1 MVAIIASGLPRS
13 EPVQGLFMPKAQA
26 NDIDIYYEVK
36 GDGEPLLLIAG
47 FSSDLTIWSKMVS
60 PLAEKY
66 RVIVFDNRGVGRSS
80 APESPYTIRQM
91 ADDAAGLLD
100 EIGVDKAHVVGHSM
114 GGMIA
119 QELALAHPQKV
130 NSLILLATCS
140 RPDER
145 NRAIIESW
153 GELPRRV
160 DPVTAARLILPWIYT
175 SGFYARPGAVQ
186 QVLDLIVKN
195 PYPPPPHG
203 IFQQS
208 RAVMGFDTSDRL
220 GQIRCPTLVLAG
232 QEDIL
237 LPLQWSEELVRG
249 IPGAE
254 LVVLEKTG
262 HSLEIESAEAV
273 VAAMLDF
280 LAR

>member
-1 MVAIIASGLPRS
+1 MSK
-13 EPVQGLFMPKAQA
+13 VQVNG
-26 NDIDIYYEVK
+26 IDIYYEVK
-36 GDGEPLLLIAG
+36 GSGEPLLLIAG

-80 APESPYTIRQM
+80 APDSPYTIRQM
-91 ADDAAGLLD
+91 ADDTAGLLD
-100 EIGVDKAHVVGHSM
+100 EIQVDKAHVAGHSM

-119 QELALAHPQKV
+119 QEFALAYPQKV
-130 NSLILLATCS
+130 RSLMLLATCAK
-140 RPDER
+140 PDER
-145 NRAIIESW
+145 NRTIIESW
-153 GELPRRV
+153 GELPRQV
-160 DPVTAARLILPWIYT
+160 DAATAARLILPWIYT
-175 SGFYARPGAVQ
+175 SRFYTRPGAVQ
-186 QVLDLIVKN
+186 QVIDLSLNN
-195 PYPPPPHG
+195 PFPPPPHG
-203 IFQQS
+203 IFHQS
-208 RAVMGFDTSDRL
+208 RAIMGFDTADRL

-237 LPLQWSEELVRG
+237 LPVRWSEELVRG

-273 VAAMLDF
+273 AAAMMTF
-280 LAR
+280 LARK